1 MPYGQAWLV
10 ADGRND
16 MLSKSHSRVH
26 DEIRDYEQ
34 TLKAEAN
41 TCVSANRTEHLR
53 GSASSLTDN
62 MTVTDNKSSVKSIDR
77 SMQLRYTNDRLAKLE
92 QMYVDCTD
100 GNHRIE

>member
-1 MPYGQAWLV
+1 
-10 ADGRND
+10 

-41 TCVSANRTEHLR
+41 LACASANRGEHLR
-53 GSASSLTDN
+53 ESASSLTDG
-62 MTVTDNKSSVKSIDR
+62 MTATDNKSSVKSIDR

-92 QMYVDCTD
+92 QMYVELQALEDKAK
-100 GNHRIE
+100 NQ

>member
-1 MPYGQAWLV
+1 
-10 ADGRND
+10 

-53 GSASSLTDN
+53 DSGSSLTDN
-62 MTVTDNKSSVKSIDR
+62 FTDNKSSVKSIDR
-77 SMQLRYTNDRLAKLE
+77 SMQLRFTNERLAKLE
-92 QMYVDCTD
+92 QMYVELQKLEDKAK
-100 GNHRIE
+100 

>member
-1 MPYGQAWLV
+1 
-10 ADGRND
+10 

-26 DEIRDYEQ
+26 DEIRDYEK

-41 TCVSANRTEHLR
+41 AACASANRTEHLR
-53 GSASSLTDN
+53 ESASSLTDN

-92 QMYVDCTD
+92 QMYVELQALEDKAKQQ
-100 GNHRIE
+100 